1 MIDEISLQKISRGD
15 LDKVR
20 ELVIQQDKSDT
31 NVANTENVEKSLSFK
46 GNDVSMN
53 NTYMDGSVIVHTGN
67 K

>member
-1 MIDEISLQKISRGD
+1 MIDEISLQKINRGD

-20 ELVIQQDKSDT
+20 ELVIQQDNTDNKFA
-31 NVANTENVEKSLSFK
+31 NVENVEKELSFK

-53 NTYMDGSVIVHTGN
+53 NTYMDGSVIIHTGN